1 LVAFE
6 DSINEGEAN
15 SVTGGTES
23 KTHQPGR
30 ESSIIDFSLNS
41 TEETLQNFMEMLRHT
56 SELES
61 WHFRIIESNKDR
73 QEKAALT
80 FTTVTVFFLPLTMV
94 ASVLGMNTNDI
105 RNMDLDQWIFWCT
118 AGPLCA
124 TGLFMWLYYLG
135 SFRYWFKLYQEWR
148 NKDNQK

>member
-1 LVAFE
+1 VLVAYE

-23 KTHQPGR
+23 KAHQSGR
-30 ESSIIDFSLNS
+30 EINIVEFSLKA
-41 TEETLQNFMEMLRHT
+41 TEESLQNFMEMIRHT

-61 WHFRIIESNKDR
+61 WHFRTIESNKDR

-94 ASVLGMNTNDI
+94 ASVFGMNTNDI
-105 RNMDLDQWIFWCT
+105 RNMPENQWLFWIT

-124 TGLFMWLYYLG
+124 SGLIMWLYYLG
-135 SFRYWFKLYQEWR
+135 SFRYWFKLYKEWR
-148 NKDNQK
+148 EKGQQ